1 MRKRLLSI
9 LLLCCMVLTLL
20 PTAALAAGDVAIDE
34 TNFPDEKFRE
44 YVKTEFD
51 EDNNNSLS
59 ADEIAKA
66 KDIHLAGRGIS
77 SLAGVEHF
85 TNLEELDVQ
94 HNEELTT
101 LNLSKNTELKTLK
114 CSNTKLTSLDTSH
127 NKKLVY
133 LQCDYIP
140 TLTTLNVSENKDLK
154 TLHCKHNAL
163 TALDLTNNSAL
174 EKLEC
179 GDNELTTLDLSKNTE
194 LKYFGCFNSKL
205 SSLDLTNNTNL
216 EELYFCGNNVS
227 NIDVSE
233 NTKLKFLH
241 LFSNQLI
248 TLDTSKNS
256 NLQRLWVYTNP
267 LTSMYLG
274 DDSGSTM
281 EVKFDN
287 LPYPITVSTATKT
300 FDLFQ
305 LTGFKVDKAS
315 DWTNGR
321 VDGNILTVA
330 ENASTVTYIYD
341 CGERQATYGNPETT
355 GKLMM
360 TCTLQINWEDAP
372 DALTGT
378 VNINGAPKFDET
390 LTANVTDTNNT
401 GTLTYQWYR
410 AGKTDPI
417 GTGETYT
424 LVQEDIGKEI
434 TCRVSSSTETGT
446 IQATVG
452 PVQKADG
459 PAAPVLELD
468 FRSINIIKVKPLGN
482 AYEYRIDNG
491 EWQDLHYFENLQPG
505 REYTITARAKETAT
519 HKPGAVSEP
528 LTVATLFDMI
538 PDDLKAKLTAVV
550 SAYKAEY
557 DGNEHEAVIVDTT
570 KLPTGWTI
578 AGHTAGTGDDFVS
591 QIPKIRNV
599 SGSNLTV
606 KTKFTHPDY
615 GQSLIVYSYPEV
627 TPKPLTAGMI
637 ADIPPQLYTGKSIHP
652 TPEIKHGDM
661 VLMEGTDF
669 TYSYETNTSPEQG
682 GKVTIN
688 GKGNYKD
695 TAFKTFT
702 IVNEITEITEDDL
715 KDLKIPTLVTVKCTT
730 TNSSKEYG
738 RIPGGFDLSKKPYME
753 NGVWKAIVQLNLPA
767 YKAKYDADTKKTHEI
782 ADLGGNLVTTF
793 TLKYVNDKW
802 ELDGTFP
809 NVIILVKCD
818 GQHPQTPPYPTEENV
833 SGLGDQIVAVLCN
846 NVPTGQ
852 QSGKYYG
859 LIGGGFTSTAP
870 TLNADKVYESTIT
883 LIPSV
888 YCNQF
893 SGDTGIMHK
902 VLSAQTT
909 DGLKF
914 VVKYDSS
921 TKMWKPAEEVKQMAI
936 WVTCDKHETPTPEM
950 PMYPMADNIS
960 GLGDQIVAVLCN
972 NVPTGQQSGKY
983 YGLIGGGF
991 TSTAPTLNAD
1001 KVYESTITLI
1011 PSVYCNQFSGDTG
1024 IMHKVLSA
1032 QTTDG
1037 LKFVVKYD
1045 SSTKMWKPAEEVKQM
1060 AIWVTCDKH
1069 ETPTP
1074 EMPMYPMADNIS
1086 GLGDQIVAV
1095 LCNNV
1100 PTGQQSGKYYG
1111 LIGGGFTSTA
1121 PTLNADKVYES
1132 TITLIP
1138 SVYCNQFSGDTGIMH
1153 KVLSAQ
1159 TTDGLKFVVKYD
1171 SSTKMW
1177 KPAEEVKQMAI
1188 WVTCDKHE
1196 TDTPV
1201 PTEFTITFNG
1211 NGGTPS
1217 VGSMRTTNQKLT
1229 SLPTATR
1236 SGRYSFDGWY
1246 TAASGGTKITTAT
1259 VFYENTAVY
1268 AHWTYIGGGGS
1279 SGGGGGYT
1287 YHTIR
1292 AIFGLNG
1299 SISPSGWT
1307 SVRHGWDQ
1315 TFTITPDKGYAVA
1328 KVLVDGKSVGSVKSY
1343 TFKNVTKDHTIEVVF
1358 MKANGNPQTG
1368 VFVDVAEGSYY
1379 EEAVDWAVKNGIT
1392 TGTGNNYFTP
1402 DGICTRAQAVTFLWR
1417 VAGSPT
1423 PKTEAMPFEDVLD
1436 GSYYYE
1442 AVLWAVENGIT
1453 VGTSATTFSPE
1464 LTCSRAHIVTFLW
1477 RAANSPSVKT
1487 DNPFTD
1493 VAADAYYI
1501 DAVLWA
1507 VKHKITVGT
1516 TLSTFS
1522 PDEGCTRAQIV
1533 TFLYRAHSK

>member
-20 PTAALAAGDVAIDE
+20 PTAAFAAGDVNINE
-34 TNFPDEKFRE
+34 TNFPDTNFRQ
-44 YVKTEFD
+44 YVKDEFD
-51 EDNNNSLS
+51 KDGNEVLS
-59 ADEIAKA
+59 ADEIAAADTIFVSGKP
-66 KDIHLAGRGIS
+66 ITSIEGI
-77 SLAGVEHF
+77 AYF
-85 TNLEELDVQ
+85 TA
-94 HNEELTT
+94 LTD
-101 LNLSKNTELKTLK
+101 LR
-114 CSNTKLTSLDTSH
+114 CSNTKLTTLDTSH
-127 NKKLVY
+127 NTKLVS
-133 LQCDYIP
+133 LECNDTP
-140 TLTTLNVSENKDLK
+140 TLTSLNVSQNTELK
-154 TLHCKHNAL
+154 VLRCNDNAL
-163 TALDLTNNSAL
+163 ADLDLTNNTAL

-179 GDNELTTLDLSKNTE
+179 GENEFTTLDLSKNTN
-194 LKYFGCFNSKL
+194 LKYFGFFNGKL

-216 EELYFCGNNVS
+216 EELYFCGNNFS
-227 NIDVSE
+227 TIDISK

-274 DDSGSTM
+274 DSGSIM

-287 LPYPITVSTATKT
+287 LPYPITVSTATRT
-300 FDLFQ
+300 FDLST
-305 LTGFKVDKAS
+305 LPAGFDVSKAS
-315 DWTNGR
+315 SWVGGTVSDKTLR
-321 VDGNILTVA
+321 VN
-330 ENASTVTYIYD
+330 ENATTVTYTYD
-341 CGERQATYGNPETT
+341 CGERQAKYGDPAVT

-360 TCTLQINWEDAP
+360 PCTLQINWEDTP

-637 ADIPPQLYTGKSIHP
+637 ADIPPQLYTGQPIHP
-652 TPEIKHGDM
+652 APEIKDGDM
-661 VLMEGTDF
+661 VLVKGTDF

-702 IVNEITEITEDDL
+702 IVNEITEITEDDF

-767 YKAKYDADTKKTHEI
+767 YKAKYDADTKKAHEI
-782 ADLGGNLVTTF
+782 ADFGGNLVTTF

-936 WVTCDKHETPTPEM
+936 WVTCDKHETPT
-950 PMYPMADNIS
+950 
-960 GLGDQIVAVLCN
+960 Q
-972 NVPTGQQSGKY
+972 
-983 YGLIGGGF
+983 
-991 TSTAPTLNAD
+991 
-1001 KVYESTITLI
+1001 
-1011 PSVYCNQFSGDTG
+1011 
-1024 IMHKVLSA
+1024 
-1032 QTTDG
+1032 
-1037 LKFVVKYD
+1037 
-1045 SSTKMWKPAEEVKQM
+1045 
-1060 AIWVTCDKH
+1060 
-1069 ETPTP
+1069 

>member
-20 PTAALAAGDVAIDE
+20 PTTALAEEAAPAFDLATDLADITIPNNLVTCVCTKANETKQYGQLTNGFSATKVAKEGNVWTVLISVKPDVYMAQFNKDTGSTHSPDGDHSNDFTTPIQFKLKYEENKWVLEGEMPQNKTLHFTCSGGHVYQGDIPVIKVVTRTSTDIKVTENNAWEYSIDNE
-34 TNFPDEKFRE
+34 ATWQG
-44 YVKTEFD
+44 
-51 EDNNNSLS
+51 SC
-59 ADEIAKA
+59 
-66 KDIHLAGRGIS
+66 
-77 SLAGVEHF
+77 HF
-85 TNLEELDVQ
+85 TNL
-94 HNEELTT
+94 
-101 LNLSKNTELKTLK
+101 
-114 CSNTKLTSLDTSH
+114 
-127 NKKLVY
+127 
-133 LQCDYIP
+133 
-140 TLTTLNVSENKDLK
+140 
-154 TLHCKHNAL
+154 
-163 TALDLTNNSAL
+163 
-174 EKLEC
+174 
-179 GDNELTTLDLSKNTE
+179 
-194 LKYFGCFNSKL
+194 
-205 SSLDLTNNTNL
+205 
-216 EELYFCGNNVS
+216 
-227 NIDVSE
+227 
-233 NTKLKFLH
+233 
-241 LFSNQLI
+241 
-248 TLDTSKNS
+248 
-256 NLQRLWVYTNP
+256 
-267 LTSMYLG
+267 
-274 DDSGSTM
+274 
-281 EVKFDN
+281 
-287 LPYPITVSTATKT
+287 
-300 FDLFQ
+300 
-305 LTGFKVDKAS
+305 
-315 DWTNGR
+315 
-321 VDGNILTVA
+321 
-330 ENASTVTYIYD
+330 
-341 CGERQATYGNPETT
+341 
-355 GKLMM
+355 
-360 TCTLQINWEDAP
+360 
-372 DALTGT
+372 
-378 VNINGAPKFDET
+378 
-390 LTANVTDTNNT
+390 
-401 GTLTYQWYR
+401 
-410 AGKTDPI
+410 
-417 GTGETYT
+417 
-424 LVQEDIGKEI
+424 
-434 TCRVSSSTETGT
+434 
-446 IQATVG
+446 
-452 PVQKADG
+452 
-459 PAAPVLELD
+459 
-468 FRSINIIKVKPLGN
+468 
-482 AYEYRIDNG
+482 
-491 EWQDLHYFENLQPG
+491 QPG
-505 REYTITARAKETAT
+505 TEYTIIARVRETAT
-519 HKPGAVSEP
+519 HKPSANSAP
-528 LTVATLFDMI
+528 LTVTTMHLAISDE
-538 PDDLKAKLTAVV
+538 LKDKLRAVA
-550 SAYKAEY
+550 SAYEGEY
-557 DGNEHEAVIVDTT
+557 NGKEHEAVIVDDTEMPKGWRIVGYTT
-570 KLPTGWTI
+570 DEGNSFSNNIPEIKD
-578 AGHTAGTGDDFVS
+578 AGTLRVGVKFV
-591 QIPKIRNV
+591 
-599 SGSNLTV
+599 
-606 KTKFTHPDY
+606 HPDY
-615 GQSLIVYSYPEV
+615 LMNITHYYTAEI
-627 TPKPLTAGMI
+627 TPKPVTAGMI
-637 ADIPPQLYTGKSIHP
+637 ADIPSQHYTGHPIYP
-652 TPEIKHGDM
+652 TPVIKDGNTPLVKDK
-661 VLMEGTDF
+661 DF
-669 TYSYETNTSPEQG
+669 TYSYDTNTSPEQG

-688 GKGNYKD
+688 GKGNYKGM
-695 TAFKTFT
+695 ASKSFN

-715 KDLKIPTLVTVKCTT
+715 KDLEIPTLVTVKCTT

-914 VVKYDSS
+914 VVKYDSAK
-921 TKMWKPAEEVKQMAI
+921 KMWKPAEGVKQMAI
-936 WVTCDKHETPTPEM
+936 WVTCDKHE
-950 PMYPMADNIS
+950 I
-960 GLGDQIVAVLCN
+960 
-972 NVPTGQQSGKY
+972 
-983 YGLIGGGF
+983 
-991 TSTAPTLNAD
+991 
-1001 KVYESTITLI
+1001 
-1011 PSVYCNQFSGDTG
+1011 
-1024 IMHKVLSA
+1024 
-1032 QTTDG
+1032 
-1037 LKFVVKYD
+1037 
-1045 SSTKMWKPAEEVKQM
+1045 
-1060 AIWVTCDKH
+1060 
-1069 ETPTP
+1069 
-1074 EMPMYPMADNIS
+1074 
-1086 GLGDQIVAV
+1086 
-1095 LCNNV
+1095 
-1100 PTGQQSGKYYG
+1100 
-1111 LIGGGFTSTA
+1111 
-1121 PTLNADKVYES
+1121 
-1132 TITLIP
+1132 
-1138 SVYCNQFSGDTGIMH
+1138 
-1153 KVLSAQ
+1153 
-1159 TTDGLKFVVKYD
+1159 
-1171 SSTKMW
+1171 
-1177 KPAEEVKQMAI
+1177 
-1188 WVTCDKHE
+1188 
-1196 TDTPV
+1196 DTPV

-1229 SLPTATR
+1229 SLPTATH

>member
-20 PTAALAAGDVAIDE
+20 PTAAFAADDVVIDE
-34 TNFPDEKFRE
+34 TNFPDEGFRQHVKDKFDTN
-44 YVKTEFD
+44 KDDT
-51 EDNNNSLS
+51 LS
-59 ADEIAKA
+59 ADEIAEA
-66 KDIHLAGRGIS
+66 KEISVEGKPITSFKGIEYFTA
-77 SLAGVEHF
+77 L
-85 TNLEELDVQ
+85 TNLE
-94 HNEELTT
+94 
-101 LNLSKNTELKTLK
+101 
-114 CSNTKLTSLDTSH
+114 CSRTKLTSLDTSH
-127 NKKLVY
+127 NKKLGY
-133 LQCDYIP
+133 LRCNYIP
-140 TLTTLNVSENKDLK
+140 DLTTLNVSQNTELK
-154 TLHCKHNAL
+154 VLYCNDNAL
-163 TALDLTNNSAL
+163 ADLNLTNNSAL
-174 EKLEC
+174 ETLEC

-194 LKYFGCFNSKL
+194 LKCFGCFNSKL

-274 DDSGSTM
+274 DSGSTM
-281 EVKFDN
+281 GVKFDN
-287 LPYPITVSTATKT
+287 LPYPITVSTATRT
-300 FDLFQ
+300 FDLST
-305 LTGFKVDKAS
+305 LPTGFNVNKAS
-315 DWTNGR
+315 NWAGGEVSGKT
-321 VDGNILTVA
+321 LTVD
-330 ENASTVTYIYD
+330 ENANTVTYTYD
-341 CGERQATYGNPETT
+341 CGERQATYGTPAVTE
-355 GKLMM
+355 KLMM
-360 TCTLQINWEDAP
+360 PCTLKINWENAP

-424 LVQEDIGKEI
+424 PVLADIDKEI

-446 IQATVG
+446 IEATVG
-452 PVQKADG
+452 PIEKADG

-505 REYTITARAKETAT
+505 TKYTITARAKETAT

-528 LTVATLFDMI
+528 LTVATLFNMI
-538 PDDLKAKLTAVV
+538 PDDLKGKLRAVV

-557 DGNEHEAVIVDTT
+557 DGMEHEAVIVNDT
-570 KLPTGWTI
+570 KMPEGWSI

-599 SGSNLTV
+599 AGSNLTV

-615 GQSLIVYSYPEV
+615 AQSLIIYSYPEI
-627 TPKPLTAGMI
+627 TPKPLTSDMI
-637 ADIPPQLYTGKSIHP
+637 ADIPPQLYTGQPIHP
-652 TPEIKHGDM
+652 TPVIKDGNT
-661 VLMEGTDF
+661 VLEKDKDF
-669 TYSYETNTSPEQG
+669 TYSYDANTSPEQG
-682 GKVTIN
+682 GKVTIT
-688 GKGNYKD
+688 GKDNYKD

-702 IVNEITEITEDDL
+702 IVSTITEDDL
-715 KDLKIPTLVTVKCTT
+715 AGLNIPANLVTVKCQTT
-730 TNSSKEYG
+730 GDSKAYG
-738 RIPGGFDLSKKPYME
+738 RIPGGFDLSNATPYMD
-753 NGVWKAIVQLNLPA
+753 NGVLKAIVKINLSA
-767 YKAKYDADTKKTHEI
+767 YRDKYNADTKKTHED
-782 ADLGGNLVTTF
+782 AGLEGNPHMTF
-793 TLKYVNDKW
+793 TLKYVNNKW
-802 ELDGTFP
+802 KLDGTFP

-833 SGLGDQIVAVLCN
+833 SGLEQVQVRVQCSTDRTQFKN
-846 NVPTGQ
+846 
-852 QSGKYYG
+852 YG
-859 LIGGGFTSTAP
+859 ILPGSVSIMPDANDPSQA
-870 TLNADKVYESTIT
+870 TLT

-888 YCNQF
+888 YSKQYTI
-893 SGDTGIMHK
+893 DTGITHSVAPNQATDNLKIQMRYNSAVGK
-902 VLSAQTT
+902 WMPAGELTPLEVLVQ
-909 DGLKF
+909 
-914 VVKYDSS
+914 
-921 TKMWKPAEEVKQMAI
+921 
-936 WVTCDKHETPTPEM
+936 
-950 PMYPMADNIS
+950 
-960 GLGDQIVAVLCN
+960 CN
-972 NVPTGQQSGKY
+972 NHQGQRY
-983 YGLIGGGF
+983 
-991 TSTAPTLNAD
+991 
-1001 KVYESTITLI
+1001 
-1011 PSVYCNQFSGDTG
+1011 
-1024 IMHKVLSA
+1024 
-1032 QTTDG
+1032 
-1037 LKFVVKYD
+1037 
-1045 SSTKMWKPAEEVKQM
+1045 
-1060 AIWVTCDKH
+1060 
-1069 ETPTP
+1069 
-1074 EMPMYPMADNIS
+1074 
-1086 GLGDQIVAV
+1086 
-1095 LCNNV
+1095 
-1100 PTGQQSGKYYG
+1100 
-1111 LIGGGFTSTA
+1111 
-1121 PTLNADKVYES
+1121 
-1132 TITLIP
+1132 
-1138 SVYCNQFSGDTGIMH
+1138 
-1153 KVLSAQ
+1153 
-1159 TTDGLKFVVKYD
+1159 
-1171 SSTKMW
+1171 
-1177 KPAEEVKQMAI
+1177 
-1188 WVTCDKHE
+1188 
-1196 TDTPV
+1196 
-1201 PTEFTITFNG
+1201 TITFNG

-1217 VGSMRTTNQKLT
+1217 VTSMTTIDQKLPE
-1229 SLPTATR
+1229 LPTATH

-1259 VFYENTAVY
+1259 VFYENTTVY

-1292 AIFGLNG
+1292 AISGLNG

-1477 RAANSPSVKT
+1477 RAANSPSAKT
-1487 DNPFTD
+1487 ANPFTD

>member
-20 PTAALAAGDVAIDE
+20 PTTALAEEAAPAFDLATDLADIKIPNDLVTCVCTKANETKQYGQLTNGFSATKVAKEGNVWTVLISVKPDVYMAQFNKDTGSTHSPDGDHSND
-34 TNFPDEKFRE
+34 
-44 YVKTEFD
+44 
-51 EDNNNSLS
+51 
-59 ADEIAKA
+59 
-66 KDIHLAGRGIS
+66 
-77 SLAGVEHF
+77 F
-85 TNLEELDVQ
+85 TTPIQ
-94 HNEELTT
+94 F
-101 LNLSKNTELKTLK
+101 KLK
-114 CSNTKLTSLDTSH
+114 
-127 NKKLVY
+127 Y
-133 LQCDYIP
+133 E
-140 TLTTLNVSENKDLK
+140 ENKWVLEGEMPQNK
-154 TLHCKHNAL
+154 TLHFTCSGGHVYQGDIPVISL
-163 TALDLTNNSAL
+163 RTRTDTRILVTENSA
-174 EKLEC
+174 
-179 GDNELTTLDLSKNTE
+179 
-194 LKYFGCFNSKL
+194 
-205 SSLDLTNNTNL
+205 
-216 EELYFCGNNVS
+216 
-227 NIDVSE
+227 
-233 NTKLKFLH
+233 
-241 LFSNQLI
+241 
-248 TLDTSKNS
+248 
-256 NLQRLWVYTNP
+256 
-267 LTSMYLG
+267 
-274 DDSGSTM
+274 
-281 EVKFDN
+281 
-287 LPYPITVSTATKT
+287 
-300 FDLFQ
+300 
-305 LTGFKVDKAS
+305 
-315 DWTNGR
+315 
-321 VDGNILTVA
+321 
-330 ENASTVTYIYD
+330 
-341 CGERQATYGNPETT
+341 
-355 GKLMM
+355 
-360 TCTLQINWEDAP
+360 WE
-372 DALTGT
+372 
-378 VNINGAPKFDET
+378 
-390 LTANVTDTNNT
+390 
-401 GTLTYQWYR
+401 Y
-410 AGKTDPI
+410 
-417 GTGETYT
+417 
-424 LVQEDIGKEI
+424 
-434 TCRVSSSTETGT
+434 S
-446 IQATVG
+446 
-452 PVQKADG
+452 
-459 PAAPVLELD
+459 
-468 FRSINIIKVKPLGN
+468 
-482 AYEYRIDNG
+482 IDNG
-491 EWQDLHYFENLQPG
+491 ATWQRSCLFTDLQPG
-505 REYTITARAKETAT
+505 TVYTIIARVRETAT
-519 HKPGAVSEP
+519 HKPSANSAP
-528 LTVATLFDMI
+528 LTVTTMHI
-538 PDDLKAKLTAVV
+538 EISGELKDKLRAVA
-550 SAYKAEY
+550 SAYEGEY
-557 DGNEHEAVIVDTT
+557 NGKEHEAVIVNDT
-570 KLPTGWTI
+570 KMPKGWSI
-578 AGHTAGTGDDFVS
+578 AGYTTDEGASYGNS
-591 QIPKIRNV
+591 IPKIKDAGTLRV
-599 SGSNLTV
+599 GV
-606 KTKFTHPDY
+606 KFIHPDY
-615 GQSLIVYSYPEV
+615 MMNITHYYTAEV

-637 ADIPPQLYTGKSIHP
+637 ADIPPQLYTGKPIHP
-652 TPEIKHGDM
+652 TPEIKDGDM
-661 VLMEGTDF
+661 VLVEGTDF
-669 TYSYETNTSPEQG
+669 TYSYDTNTSPVKG

-688 GKGNYKD
+688 GKDNYKD

-715 KDLKIPTLVTVKCTT
+715 KDLEIPTLVTVKCTT

-1069 ETPTP
+1069 ET
-1074 EMPMYPMADNIS
+1074 
-1086 GLGDQIVAV
+1086 
-1095 LCNNV
+1095 
-1100 PTGQQSGKYYG
+1100 
-1111 LIGGGFTSTA
+1111 
-1121 PTLNADKVYES
+1121 
-1132 TITLIP
+1132 
-1138 SVYCNQFSGDTGIMH
+1138 
-1153 KVLSAQ
+1153 
-1159 TTDGLKFVVKYD
+1159 
-1171 SSTKMW
+1171 
-1177 KPAEEVKQMAI
+1177 
-1188 WVTCDKHE
+1188 
-1196 TDTPV
+1196 DTPV
-1201 PTEFTITFNG
+1201 PTEFTITFKG

-1217 VGSMRTTNQKLT
+1217 VTSMTTIDQKLPE
-1229 SLPTATR
+1229 LPTATH

-1246 TAASGGTKITTAT
+1246 SAASGGTKITTAT
-1259 VFYENTAVY
+1259 VFYENTTVY

-1292 AIFGLNG
+1292 AISGLNG

-1423 PKTEAMPFEDVLD
+1423 PKTEAMPFEDVLN

-1477 RAANSPSVKT
+1477 RAANSPSAKT
-1487 DNPFTD
+1487 ANPFTD

>member
-20 PTAALAAGDVAIDE
+20 PTAAFAADDVAIDE
-34 TNFPDEKFRE
+34 TNFPDEGFRQ
-44 YVKTEFD
+44 YVKDKFD
-51 EDNNNSLS
+51 KDDNDFLS
-59 ADEIAKA
+59 AEEIAA
-66 KDIHLAGRGIS
+66 VKDILVTNTSITSIEGI
-77 SLAGVEHF
+77 EHF
-85 TNLEELDVQ
+85 TALKELTVGIP
-94 HNEELTT
+94 ELTT
-101 LNLSKNTELKTLK
+101 LDLSKNTELEFLRCETA
-114 CSNTKLTSLDTSH
+114 KLTSLDTSH
-127 NKKLVY
+127 NKKLRF
-133 LQCDYIP
+133 LKCDEIS
-140 TLTTLNVSENKDLK
+140 TLTTLNVSGNAELK
-154 TLHCKHNAL
+154 TLYCKRNAL
-163 TALDLTNNSAL
+163 TALDLTNNLAL

-179 GDNELTTLDLSKNTE
+179 GGNEFTTLDLSRNTE

-205 SSLDLTNNTNL
+205 SSLDLTKNTNL

-227 NIDVSE
+227 TIDVSK

-267 LTSMYLG
+267 LTSMNLG
-274 DDSGSTM
+274 DSGSAIP

-287 LPYPITVSTATKT
+287 KPYPIEVSTATKT
-300 FDLFQ
+300 FDLST
-305 LTGFKVDKAS
+305 LPVGFDVSKAS
-315 DWTNGR
+315 NWQGGT
-321 VDGNILTVA
+321 VSETTLTVHEGV
-330 ENASTVTYIYD
+330 ENVTYTYD
-341 CGERQATYGNPETT
+341 CGERQATYGTPAVTE
-355 GKLMM
+355 KLMM
-360 TCTLQINWEDAP
+360 PCTLKINWENAP

-378 VNINGAPKFDET
+378 VHIIGELKYGKKIYFDVDNSNESGG
-390 LTANVTDTNNT
+390 LRCK
-401 GTLTYQWYR
+401 WYR
-410 AGKTDPI
+410 E
-417 GTGETYT
+417 GEMTPLSDVIEYE
-424 LVQEDIGKEI
+424 LVEADIGKKI
-434 TCRVSSSTETGT
+434 TCVVSGTTKTGT
-446 IQATVG
+446 IETTVG
-452 PVQKADG
+452 PVEKADG
-459 PAAPVLELD
+459 PAAPVISLRTKTDTEILVTEN
-468 FRSINIIKVKPLGN
+468 S
-482 AYEYRIDNG
+482 AWEYSTDNG
-491 EWQDLHYFENLQPG
+491 NSWQRSCHFKDLSPG
-505 REYTITARAKETAT
+505 TEYTIIARVRETAT
-519 HKPGAVSEP
+519 HKPSGNSAP
-528 LTVATLFDMI
+528 LTVTTMHMDI
-538 PDDLKAKLTAVV
+538 SGELKDKLRAVA
-550 SAYKAEY
+550 SAYEGEY
-557 DGNEHEAVIVDTT
+557 DGKEHEAVIVDTT
-570 KLPTGWTI
+570 NLPTGWTI
-578 AGHTAGTGDDFVS
+578 AGYTTDGGKSFGNS
-591 QIPKIRNV
+591 IPKIKDAGTLNV
-599 SGSNLTV
+599 GV
-606 KTKFTHPDY
+606 KFVHPDY
-615 GQSLIVYSYPEV
+615 LMNITYYYTAEI
-627 TPKPLTAGMI
+627 TPKPVTAGMI
-637 ADIPPQLYTGKSIHP
+637 ADIPSQHYTGHPIYP
-652 TPEIKHGDM
+652 TPEIKDGNTPLVKDK
-661 VLMEGTDF
+661 DF
-669 TYSYETNTSPEQG
+669 TYSYDTNTSPKQG
-682 GKVTIN
+682 GKVIIN
-688 GKGNYKD
+688 GMGNYKS

-702 IVNEITEITEDDL
+702 IVSTITEDDL
-715 KDLKIPTLVTVKCTT
+715 AGLNIPANLVTVKCQTT
-730 TNSSKEYG
+730 GDSKAYG
-738 RIPGGFDLSKKPYME
+738 RIPGGFDLSNATPYME
-753 NGVWKAIVQLNLPA
+753 NGVLKAIVKLNLPA
-767 YKAKYDADTKKTHEI
+767 YKDKYDADTKKTHER
-782 ADLGGNLVTTF
+782 AGLGSTSTPAF

-802 ELDGTFP
+802 ELDGTSP

-846 NVPTGQ
+846 NVPAGQ

-883 LIPSV
+883 LIPSA

-914 VVKYDSS
+914 VVKYDSAK
-921 TKMWKPAEEVKQMAI
+921 KMWKPAEGVKQMAI
-936 WVTCDKHETPTPEM
+936 WVTCE
-950 PMYPMADNIS
+950 
-960 GLGDQIVAVLCN
+960 
-972 NVPTGQQSGKY
+972 
-983 YGLIGGGF
+983 
-991 TSTAPTLNAD
+991 
-1001 KVYESTITLI
+1001 
-1011 PSVYCNQFSGDTG
+1011 
-1024 IMHKVLSA
+1024 
-1032 QTTDG
+1032 
-1037 LKFVVKYD
+1037 
-1045 SSTKMWKPAEEVKQM
+1045 
-1060 AIWVTCDKH
+1060 
-1069 ETPTP
+1069 
-1074 EMPMYPMADNIS
+1074 
-1086 GLGDQIVAV
+1086 
-1095 LCNNV
+1095 
-1100 PTGQQSGKYYG
+1100 
-1111 LIGGGFTSTA
+1111 
-1121 PTLNADKVYES
+1121 
-1132 TITLIP
+1132 
-1138 SVYCNQFSGDTGIMH
+1138 
-1153 KVLSAQ
+1153 
-1159 TTDGLKFVVKYD
+1159 
-1171 SSTKMW
+1171 
-1177 KPAEEVKQMAI
+1177 
-1188 WVTCDKHE
+1188 KHE

-1229 SLPTATR
+1229 SLPTATH

-1259 VFYENTAVY
+1259 VFYENTTVH

-1279 SGGGGGYT
+1279 SGGGGGGSGHT

-1292 AIFGLNG
+1292 AISGLNG

-1315 TFTITPDKGYAVA
+1315 TFAITPDKGYAVA

-1368 VFVDVAEGSYY
+1368 VFVDVPEGSYY
-1379 EEAVDWAVKNGIT
+1379 EEAVDWAVEKGIT

-1423 PKTEAMPFEDVLD
+1423 PKTEAMVFEDVLD

-1487 DNPFTD
+1487 ANPFTD

-1522 PDEGCTRAQIV
+1522 PDEGCPRAQIV

>member
-20 PTAALAAGDVAIDE
+20 PTTALAEEAAPAFDLATDLADITIPNNLVTCVCTKANETKQYGQLTNGFSATKVAKEGNVWTVLISVKPDVYMAQFNKDTGSTHSPDGDHSNDFTTPIQFKLKYEENKWVLEGEMPQNKTLHFTCSGGHVYQGDIPVIKVVTRTSTDIKVTENNAWEYSIDNGA
-34 TNFPDEKFRE
+34 TWQG
-44 YVKTEFD
+44 
-51 EDNNNSLS
+51 SC
-59 ADEIAKA
+59 
-66 KDIHLAGRGIS
+66 
-77 SLAGVEHF
+77 HF
-85 TNLEELDVQ
+85 TNL
-94 HNEELTT
+94 
-101 LNLSKNTELKTLK
+101 
-114 CSNTKLTSLDTSH
+114 
-127 NKKLVY
+127 
-133 LQCDYIP
+133 
-140 TLTTLNVSENKDLK
+140 
-154 TLHCKHNAL
+154 
-163 TALDLTNNSAL
+163 
-174 EKLEC
+174 
-179 GDNELTTLDLSKNTE
+179 
-194 LKYFGCFNSKL
+194 
-205 SSLDLTNNTNL
+205 
-216 EELYFCGNNVS
+216 
-227 NIDVSE
+227 
-233 NTKLKFLH
+233 
-241 LFSNQLI
+241 
-248 TLDTSKNS
+248 
-256 NLQRLWVYTNP
+256 
-267 LTSMYLG
+267 
-274 DDSGSTM
+274 
-281 EVKFDN
+281 
-287 LPYPITVSTATKT
+287 
-300 FDLFQ
+300 
-305 LTGFKVDKAS
+305 
-315 DWTNGR
+315 
-321 VDGNILTVA
+321 
-330 ENASTVTYIYD
+330 
-341 CGERQATYGNPETT
+341 
-355 GKLMM
+355 
-360 TCTLQINWEDAP
+360 
-372 DALTGT
+372 
-378 VNINGAPKFDET
+378 
-390 LTANVTDTNNT
+390 
-401 GTLTYQWYR
+401 
-410 AGKTDPI
+410 
-417 GTGETYT
+417 
-424 LVQEDIGKEI
+424 
-434 TCRVSSSTETGT
+434 
-446 IQATVG
+446 
-452 PVQKADG
+452 
-459 PAAPVLELD
+459 
-468 FRSINIIKVKPLGN
+468 
-482 AYEYRIDNG
+482 
-491 EWQDLHYFENLQPG
+491 QPG
-505 REYTITARAKETAT
+505 TEYTIIARVRETAT
-519 HKPGAVSEP
+519 HKPSGNSAPLNVTTMHLAISNELRDKLRAV
-528 LTVATLFDMI
+528 A
-538 PDDLKAKLTAVV
+538 
-550 SAYKAEY
+550 SAYKGEY
-557 DGNEHEAVIVDTT
+557 NGKEHEAVIVDDN
-570 KLPTGWTI
+570 KMPEDWSI
-578 AGHTAGTGDDFVS
+578 AGYTTDGGNS
-591 QIPKIRNV
+591 YGNSIPKIKDAGTLRV
-599 SGSNLTV
+599 GV
-606 KTKFTHPDY
+606 KFIHPDY
-615 GQSLIVYSYPEV
+615 IQNITHYYTAEV
-627 TPKPLTAGMI
+627 TRKPLAAGMI
-637 ADIPPQLYTGKSIHP
+637 ADIPPQLYTGQPIHP
-652 TPEIKHGDM
+652 APEIKDGDM
-661 VLMEGTDF
+661 VLVKGRDF
-669 TYSYETNTSPEQG
+669 TYSYGTNTSPGQG
-682 GKVTIN
+682 GKVTIT
-688 GKGNYKD
+688 GKGNYKGM
-695 TAFKTFT
+695 ASKSFN

-715 KDLKIPTLVTVKCTT
+715 KDLEIPTLVTVKCTT

-936 WVTCDKHETPTPEM
+936 WVTCDKHET
-950 PMYPMADNIS
+950 
-960 GLGDQIVAVLCN
+960 
-972 NVPTGQQSGKY
+972 
-983 YGLIGGGF
+983 
-991 TSTAPTLNAD
+991 
-1001 KVYESTITLI
+1001 
-1011 PSVYCNQFSGDTG
+1011 
-1024 IMHKVLSA
+1024 
-1032 QTTDG
+1032 
-1037 LKFVVKYD
+1037 
-1045 SSTKMWKPAEEVKQM
+1045 
-1060 AIWVTCDKH
+1060 
-1069 ETPTP
+1069 
-1074 EMPMYPMADNIS
+1074 
-1086 GLGDQIVAV
+1086 
-1095 LCNNV
+1095 
-1100 PTGQQSGKYYG
+1100 
-1111 LIGGGFTSTA
+1111 
-1121 PTLNADKVYES
+1121 
-1132 TITLIP
+1132 
-1138 SVYCNQFSGDTGIMH
+1138 
-1153 KVLSAQ
+1153 
-1159 TTDGLKFVVKYD
+1159 
-1171 SSTKMW
+1171 
-1177 KPAEEVKQMAI
+1177 
-1188 WVTCDKHE
+1188 
-1196 TDTPV
+1196 DTPV

-1211 NGGTPS
+1211 NGGTPY

>member
-1 MRKRLLSI
+1 
-9 LLLCCMVLTLL
+9 
-20 PTAALAAGDVAIDE
+20 
-34 TNFPDEKFRE
+34 
-44 YVKTEFD
+44 
-51 EDNNNSLS
+51 
-59 ADEIAKA
+59 
-66 KDIHLAGRGIS
+66 
-77 SLAGVEHF
+77 
-85 TNLEELDVQ
+85 
-94 HNEELTT
+94 
-101 LNLSKNTELKTLK
+101 
-114 CSNTKLTSLDTSH
+114 
-127 NKKLVY
+127 
-133 LQCDYIP
+133 
-140 TLTTLNVSENKDLK
+140 
-154 TLHCKHNAL
+154 
-163 TALDLTNNSAL
+163 
-174 EKLEC
+174 
-179 GDNELTTLDLSKNTE
+179 
-194 LKYFGCFNSKL
+194 
-205 SSLDLTNNTNL
+205 
-216 EELYFCGNNVS
+216 
-227 NIDVSE
+227 
-233 NTKLKFLH
+233 
-241 LFSNQLI
+241 
-248 TLDTSKNS
+248 
-256 NLQRLWVYTNP
+256 
-267 LTSMYLG
+267 
-274 DDSGSTM
+274 
-281 EVKFDN
+281 
-287 LPYPITVSTATKT
+287 
-300 FDLFQ
+300 
-305 LTGFKVDKAS
+305 
-315 DWTNGR
+315 
-321 VDGNILTVA
+321 
-330 ENASTVTYIYD
+330 
-341 CGERQATYGNPETT
+341 
-355 GKLMM
+355 
-360 TCTLQINWEDAP
+360 
-372 DALTGT
+372 
-378 VNINGAPKFDET
+378 
-390 LTANVTDTNNT
+390 
-401 GTLTYQWYR
+401 
-410 AGKTDPI
+410 
-417 GTGETYT
+417 
-424 LVQEDIGKEI
+424 
-434 TCRVSSSTETGT
+434 
-446 IQATVG
+446 
-452 PVQKADG
+452 
-459 PAAPVLELD
+459 
-468 FRSINIIKVKPLGN
+468 
-482 AYEYRIDNG
+482 
-491 EWQDLHYFENLQPG
+491 
-505 REYTITARAKETAT
+505 
-519 HKPGAVSEP
+519 
-528 LTVATLFDMI
+528 
-538 PDDLKAKLTAVV
+538 
-550 SAYKAEY
+550 
-557 DGNEHEAVIVDTT
+557 
-570 KLPTGWTI
+570 
-578 AGHTAGTGDDFVS
+578 
-591 QIPKIRNV
+591 
-599 SGSNLTV
+599 
-606 KTKFTHPDY
+606 
-615 GQSLIVYSYPEV
+615 
-627 TPKPLTAGMI
+627 MI

-1069 ETPTP
+1069 ET
-1074 EMPMYPMADNIS
+1074 
-1086 GLGDQIVAV
+1086 
-1095 LCNNV
+1095 
-1100 PTGQQSGKYYG
+1100 
-1111 LIGGGFTSTA
+1111 
-1121 PTLNADKVYES
+1121 
-1132 TITLIP
+1132 
-1138 SVYCNQFSGDTGIMH
+1138 
-1153 KVLSAQ
+1153 
-1159 TTDGLKFVVKYD
+1159 
-1171 SSTKMW
+1171 
-1177 KPAEEVKQMAI
+1177 
-1188 WVTCDKHE
+1188 
-1196 TDTPV
+1196 DTPV

-1259 VFYENTAVY
+1259 VFYENTTVY

-1423 PKTEAMPFEDVLD
+1423 PKTEAMPFEDVLN

-1477 RAANSPSVKT
+1477 RAANSPSAKT
-1487 DNPFTD
+1487 ANPFTD